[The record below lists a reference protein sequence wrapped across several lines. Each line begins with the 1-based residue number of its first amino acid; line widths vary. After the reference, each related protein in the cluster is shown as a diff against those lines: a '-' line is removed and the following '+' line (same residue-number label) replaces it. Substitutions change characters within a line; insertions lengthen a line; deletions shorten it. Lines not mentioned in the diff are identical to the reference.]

1 MTSQPPE
8 ANPETRK
15 PGDFRILVVDDEE
28 AVCQGLCDLI
38 KRDGYRVKGVGSA
51 REALE
56 ILQKTPADLVL
67 TDLMM
72 PEINGWQL
80 LRAIKKHYSDIP
92 VIVFTGYISQEA
104 KAMLTDEKAEGY
116 FTKPVDHARLQ
127 AMLKAYLFP
136 QNLGRQAEV
145 VVIEN
150 DSNSL
155 RTIEHA
161 LIERGLYV
169 HRFQEAKKALVHIR
183 NTPPDL
189 VITEMAL
196 PDANGLDLCQT
207 VFSNPDNAQLPVLM
221 IASQPPREDVIR
233 AIQLGIKGVVLKPLD
248 PQVLSE
254 KAVQVLRQAGSR

>member
-1 MTSQPPE
+1 
-8 ANPETRK
+8 
-15 PGDFRILVVDDEE
+15 
-28 AVCQGLCDLI
+28 
-38 KRDGYRVKGVGSA
+38 
-51 REALE
+51 
-56 ILQKTPADLVL
+56 
-67 TDLMM
+67 
-72 PEINGWQL
+72 
-80 LRAIKKHYSDIP
+80 
-92 VIVFTGYISQEA
+92 
-104 KAMLTDEKAEGY
+104 
-116 FTKPVDHARLQ
+116 
-127 AMLKAYLFP
+127 MLKAYLFP

-248 PQVLSE
+248 PQVFSE

>member
-1 MTSQPPE
+1 MEFPRYKSTKSGQTRLKNTSSWSFEMTSQPPE
-8 ANPETRK
+8 SEAKPRK

-80 LRAIKKHYSDIP
+80 LRAIKKHYNDIQ

-104 KAMLTDEKAEGY
+104 KAMLTDEEAEGY
-116 FTKPVDHARLQ
+116 FTKPVDHARLR
-127 AMLKAYLFP
+127 AMLKAHLFP

-145 VVIEN
+145 VV
-150 DSNSL
+150 
-155 RTIEHA
+155 
-161 LIERGLYV
+161 
-169 HRFQEAKKALVHIR
+169 
-183 NTPPDL
+183 
-189 VITEMAL
+189 
-196 PDANGLDLCQT
+196 
-207 VFSNPDNAQLPVLM
+207 
-221 IASQPPREDVIR
+221 
-233 AIQLGIKGVVLKPLD
+233 
-248 PQVLSE
+248 
-254 KAVQVLRQAGSR
+254 